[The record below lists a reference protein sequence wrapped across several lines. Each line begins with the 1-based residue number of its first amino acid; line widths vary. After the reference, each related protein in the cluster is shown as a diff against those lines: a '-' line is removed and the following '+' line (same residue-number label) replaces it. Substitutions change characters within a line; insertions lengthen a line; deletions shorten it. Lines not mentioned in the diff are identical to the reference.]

1 MQLDTT
7 RSFTREMN
15 INANAKILT
24 KLLIFRLIFQN
35 INNDGLPRTMLKRL
49 FLGNGNVFED
59 AGFAF

>member
-7 RSFTREMN
+7 RSFSREMN

-35 INNDGLPRTMLKRL
+35 INNDGLLRTMLKRL
-49 FLGNGNVFED
+49 FLGNRNVFED